1 MNICI
6 NTTLQ
11 TAFAKHG
18 RGNRMKVLKTKV
30 MGMALIVMLCSLLMG
45 TSVSAGYVYPGF
57 LSAISGTKKFA
68 ITKPKKPVTIPVGA
82 YDGSV
87 TVKSKSTS
95 KNVVKYSLVNGV
107 DNIGSDTNVPNL
119 SLNLIANKLGKA
131 KLTVTYTHSG
141 GTVQRKITLIT
152 YKWGNPFKTLKI
164 GGKNLSKAFA
174 KTDEKT
180 IAPIAGN
187 LKIKMNSGYKALQ
200 VYYHANGTG
209 GWQQLSTSQ
218 LVTLN
223 SGDILLFRFKDNKHK
238 VKGSEAA
245 FFVQ

>member
-1 MNICI
+1 
-6 NTTLQ
+6 
-11 TAFAKHG
+11 
-18 RGNRMKVLKTKV
+18 MKVLKSKV
-30 MGMALIVMLCSLLMG
+30 MGMALIVMLCTVLMG

-68 ITKPKKPVTIPVGA
+68 ITKPKTTVSIPIGA

-87 TVKSKSTS
+87 TVRSKSTS

-119 SLNLIANKLGKA
+119 SLKFIANKLGKA
-131 KLTVTYTHSG
+131 KITVTYTHSG
-141 GTVQRKITLIT
+141 GTVQKKVTLVT

-164 GGKNLSKAFA
+164 GGKKLSKAFG
-174 KTDEKT
+174 KTNQKT
-180 IAPIAGN
+180 IAPMAGK
-187 LKIKMNSGYKALQ
+187 LKIKMNSGYKALKI
-200 VYYHANGTG
+200 YYQAAGTSG
-209 GWQQLSTSQ
+209 MQQLGKSQ

-223 SGDILLFRFKDNKHK
+223 SGDILLFRFNDNKHK
-238 VKGSEAA
+238 VKGAEAA